1 MVLLRHPV
9 QVWRIWRSF
18 PDVARHAHER
28 HQHNPNEAATR
39 NTCYHPPKRN
49 HLVAP
54 FHWSRNTP
62 RRRWSHP
69 GPNCRTRR
77 FWRPVRPF
85 QTLHDLRIVSKGISS
100 SGVRIGWT
108 KRLKKARCEPG
119 HELPPQPPNLTLFYK
134 LIPLSLSLRPCRP
147 VSYKYRPLSRGFK
160 KLSQRSQQFRRV
172 VAAGQQASSRD
183 LDTARKVPAQGAA
196 CAGRGSA
203 RCGSQCLQRHFILI
217 SLRKDYI
224 SEHAFA
230 HGSHCAL

>member
-1 MVLLRHPV
+1 MRMSAINIIPTKPPPAIPATTH
-9 QVWRIWRSF
+9 QNETIWS
-18 PDVARHAHER
+18 P
-28 HQHNPNEAATR
+28 PSTGLATR
-39 NTCYHPPKRN
+39 PVDAGPIPGLTAGHAAFGGPSDPSK
-49 HLVAP
+49 P
-54 FHWSRNTP
+54 FMIFESSP
-62 RRRWSHP
+62 RGSVLP
-69 GPNCRTRR
+69 A
-77 FWRPVRPF
+77 F
-85 QTLHDLRIVSKGISS
+85 
-100 SGVRIGWT
+100 RIGWT